1 MGPAEGHDYD
11 VFVTNEEA
19 MLTIGMLVV
28 EAREKLGETRKYA
41 ADKIGLNYRT
51 LESVERGERLPNK
64 TTLAAIERAYDW
76 SLGSLMNLWDN
87 RSNLEFGRIVQAD
100 LRIKP
105 HEIPVPVVRARDL
118 STEELLA
125 ELSFRVLMLSR
136 DQQQEDHE

>member
-1 MGPAEGHDYD
+1 
-11 VFVTNEEA
+11 VTNEEA

-28 EAREKLGETRKYA
+28 EAREKLGENRKYA

-64 TTLAAIERAYDW
+64 TTLAGIERAYGW

-87 RSNLEFGRIVQAD
+87 RQNLDFGSVTLAD

-105 HEIPVPVVRARDL
+105 HEIEVPVLSARDL

-136 DQQQEDHE
+136 DQHEDLP